1 MHIPFG
7 ALVPPLPPQSKS
19 ITLSSHLSPLIGL
32 FLSCPPSKY
41 WPSYMA
47 DCRMTMRSESP
58 VPPSVHVHVHS
69 EKDTIRG
76 GRSGRE
82 RTPVAWLSA
91 KPLRL
96 RRRLKPALLENNAL
110 VENRDLRRRGLWIFL
125 FASLSLSLKRKKK
138 HTFFCTK
145 KPLYGAET
153 KEDRKDMVQVLQYC
167 NLVSQCASLRSLC
180 RFLSSLGLF
189 LFFLLGFFG
198 GSHCSQ
204 RYWLSLPSSSN
215 LWAQVV
221 CSAELQRPAVAMWEG
236 KCGKRSPDY
245 LVS

>member
-138 HTFFCTK
+138 NTSFSAPKSHCMELRQRRTEKIWSKCFNIVIWSHSAHLYAPSEDSYHPWVCFCFFC
-145 KPLYGAET
+145 
-153 KEDRKDMVQVLQYC
+153 
-167 NLVSQCASLRSLC
+167 SASLGDPTAVR
-180 RFLSSLGLF
+180 GIDF
-189 LFFLLGFFG
+189 LFPPLPTCEL
-198 GSHCSQ
+198 
-204 RYWLSLPSSSN
+204 RLSAPLNSKGR
-215 LWAQVV
+215 L
-221 CSAELQRPAVAMWEG
+221 
-236 KCGKRSPDY
+236 
-245 LVS
+245 